1 LERGSES
8 YLRSQWLDWLL
19 RELGWYFIP
28 EQKFPI
34 GLTAKRPDYCLFLNE
49 DAQLRAVEQSNPVD
63 VLRESASVVEAKR
76 FGHALDKASDKET
89 PGLFPSQQVQ
99 DYLRRASDATGRR
112 FFNWAVLTNG
122 AQWRLYCQQA
132 PPDAFF
138 AFQLIDDGQ
147 FCSLEEFRLFVALFS
162 PAAFEPHDGRCLLD
176 DLRENSLTLQ
186 ADLELNLRKRIFDV
200 LEELA
205 TAFWKNSENK
215 LAETDFKALYD
226 NSLIFLYRL
235 LFILYAESR
244 DLLPAKPTGAG
255 ANKTYRE
262 KFSLARLVAILRNK
276 NAYPSDDFDE
286 LYNDLLK
293 LFHLINGDRP
303 AQNKACN
310 VTRYNGGL
318 FNPKDH
324 PKLESW
330 RISPWHSCEVH

>member
-1 LERGSES
+1 MLTGYTSRHDSVCAKNVKTHGQLQLHIHSEHEEGSLRCRGIFTLGYLRRHFTTKGLSEEALAALHKNAKARWEKLRLGLERGSEM

-28 EQKFPI
+28 EQKFPM

-138 AFQLIDDGQ
+138 AFQLIEDGQ

-205 TAFWKNSENK
+205 TAF
-215 LAETDFKALYD
+215 LAAKRRDAGADTTALEQD
-226 NSLIFLYRL
+226 HRK
-235 LFILYAESR
+235 R
-244 DLLPAKPTGAG
+244 HGAG
-255 ANKTYRE
+255 ID
-262 KFSLARLVAILRNK
+262 RLVYAR
-276 NAYPSDDFDE
+276 
-286 LYNDLLK
+286 
-293 LFHLINGDRP
+293 
-303 AQNKACN
+303 
-310 VTRYNGGL
+310 
-318 FNPKDH
+318 
-324 PKLESW
+324 
-330 RISPWHSCEVH
+330 RIETSGV